1 MFVLIATRYVTAYA
15 FLARSARL
23 ESSGTSLSVCC
34 RITHQNAIALN
45 IKRRQRRLF
54 PVSY

>member
-15 FLARSARL
+15 LLACLARL
-23 ESSGTSLSVCC
+23 ESSGASRSIYC